1 MPDYWILKTEPS
13 SYSFDRLMQEGR
25 AVWDGVKNA
34 VALRHIGQM
43 KPGDKAL
50 IYHTG
55 NEKSVVGTADVVS
68 APYPDPKEKD
78 PKLLVIE
85 LKARERLDRP
95 VPLSEIKADKA
106 FADLGLVRIGRLSV
120 MPATPAQ
127 WSRLLGMGGKKG

>member
-34 VALRHIGQM
+34 VALKHIGQM

-68 APYPDPKEKD
+68 APYPDPRGKD

-120 MPATPAQ
+120 MPATAAQ
-127 WSRLLGMGGKKG
+127 WSRLLAMGGKKA